1 MAKALQP
8 LPAFVHPNVSKN
20 IDNQGQVTP
29 QQTTTGAQTTGET
42 QTGQQT
48 VPDASFNPLLWSAVA
63 VCLIA
68 LAFFVILRKIN
79 KSDGDN

>member
-8 LPAFVHPNVSKN
+8 LPAFVRPNVSKN
-20 IDNQGQVTP
+20 IDSQGQAAP
-29 QQTTTGAQTTGET
+29 QQTVTGAQTAEGT
-42 QTGQQT
+42 QNVQQS
-48 VPDASFNPLLWSAVA
+48 VPDTSFNPLLWSAVA
-63 VCLIA
+63 VCLIG